1 MVRHYG
7 AYDTTWFLVK
17 KLTVRMLQLML
28 HFEKTVMHERLTFVS
43 TRAGLDNSGD
53 SNDSVF
59 GALAVTSGVYC
70 RTDGERD
77 VRCGAFCMADRVH
90 ETTACAYDRTVG
102 GYKRDAGAYRG
113 YVGA

>member
-1 MVRHYG
+1 
-7 AYDTTWFLVK
+7 
-17 KLTVRMLQLML
+17 
-28 HFEKTVMHERLTFVS
+28 MHERLTFDS

-59 GALAVTSGVYC
+59 SALAVTSGVYC
-70 RTDGERD
+70 MTDGERD

-102 GYKRDAGAYRG
+102 GYKRDAGVYRR
-113 YVGA
+113 YDGA